1 MSLFKNKWF
10 SKLTGKAKQEQAE
23 KDAAELAAKEQAE
36 KDAAELAAKEQ
47 AEKDAAEL
55 AAKEQAE
62 KDAAELAAKEQAE
75 KEAAQEAAK
84 EQAEDYV
91 FKSWFARLGAGLS
104 KTSSIIGSGIAKAL
118 TSKKLDDEAL
128 EQIEEN
134 LILADVGAKSA
145 NDLISNL
152 KNHKFEQLDEE
163 IVKEKLA
170 EIITESIS
178 SVSQPLNI
186 EYSNTPRVLLFSGV
200 NGAGKTTTIA
210 KIASQEISKGKKV
223 IIAAADTFRAA
234 AVQQLEIWSKRV
246 GAELVSGPEG
256 SDPAGIAFKAYDRA
270 IETKSD
276 ILLIDTAGRLQTQTS
291 LMEQLKKINRVINKK
306 DETAP
311 HHRILIVDAT
321 AGQNVL
327 NQIVAFKDTI
337 DINGIIITKLDTSSK
352 GGIIISISKTHEI
365 PIHAIGVGEKQ
376 EDLNVF
382 EAEPYARAL
391 LGLEIDD
398 Y

>member
-10 SKLTGKAKQEQAE
+10 SKLTGKDKQEQAE
-23 KDAAELAAKEQAE
+23 KDATELAAKEEAAKEQAE
-36 KDAAELAAKEQ
+36 KDAS
-47 AEKDAAEL
+47 
-55 AAKEQAE
+55 
-62 KDAAELAAKEQAE
+62 
-75 KEAAQEAAK
+75 QEAAK
-84 EQAEDYV
+84 EEAEDYV

-118 TSKKLDDEAL
+118 TSKKLDDTAL
-128 EQIEEN
+128 EEIEEN
-134 LILADVGAKSA
+134 LILADVGAKAA
-145 NDLISNL
+145 NELINDL
-152 KNHKFEQLDEE
+152 KNHKFEQIDEE

-170 EIITESIS
+170 EIIANNIS
-178 SVSQPLNI
+178 SVSKPLNL
-186 EYSNTPRVLLFSGV
+186 EYSNIPQVILFSGV

-270 IETKSD
+270 VETKSD
-276 ILLIDTAGRLQTQTS
+276 VLLIDTAGRLQTQTD
-291 LMEQLKKINRVINKK
+291 LMEQLKKIHRVINKK
-306 DETAP
+306 NEFAP

-327 NQIVAFKDTI
+327 NQIIAFRETI

-352 GGIIISISKTHEI
+352 GGIIISISKNHEI

-391 LGLEIDD
+391 LGLEIED

>member
-1 MSLFKNKWF
+1 MFESLTEKLNTTFDKLRNKG
-10 SKLTGKAKQEQAE
+10 KLTE
-23 KDAAELAAKEQAE
+23 KDVDDALREIRLALLEADVSIEVAKEFIN
-36 KDAAELAAKEQ
+36 KVKP
-47 AEKDAAEL
+47 
-55 AAKEQAE
+55 
-62 KDAAELAAKEQAE
+62 
-75 KEAAQEAAK
+75 
-84 EQAEDYV
+84 
-91 FKSWFARLGAGLS
+91 
-104 KTSSIIGSGIAKAL
+104 KAL
-118 TSKKLDDEAL
+118 GKEIVRSTSPGQMVVKIVNDEL
-128 EQIEEN
+128 INFLGSEN
-134 LILADVGAKSA
+134 SEL
-145 NDLISNL
+145 NL
-152 KNHKFEQLDEE
+152 KAVPPVCMMVIGLQG
-163 IVKEKLA
+163 
-170 EIITESIS
+170 S
-178 SVSQPLNI
+178 
-186 EYSNTPRVLLFSGV
+186 
-200 NGAGKTTTIA
+200 GKTTTIA

-246 GAELVSGPEG
+246 GAELVSGAEG

>member
-10 SKLTGKAKQEQAE
+10 SKLTGNKVKQEQAE
-23 KDAAELAAKEQAE
+23 KE
-36 KDAAELAAKEQ
+36 
-47 AEKDAAEL
+47 
-55 AAKEQAE
+55 
-62 KDAAELAAKEQAE
+62 AAELAAKEQAE
-75 KEAAQEAAK
+75 KEAAELAAK

-91 FKSWFARLGAGLS
+91 FKSWFARLGSGLS
-104 KTSSIIGSGIAKAL
+104 KTSSIIGSGITKAL
-118 TSKKLDDEAL
+118 TSKKLDDKAL

-134 LILADVGAKSA
+134 LILADIGAAAAS
-145 NDLISNL
+145 DLITSL
-152 KNHKFEQLDEE
+152 KNHKFEKLDEK

-170 EIITESIS
+170 EIISESIS
-178 SVSQPLNI
+178 SVSVPLTI
-186 EYSNTPRVLLFSGV
+186 EKSDTPRVILFSGV

-234 AVQQLEIWSKRV
+234 AVQQLEIWSQRV
-246 GAELVSGPEG
+246 GAELVSGAEG

-270 IETKSD
+270 LETKSD
-276 ILLIDTAGRLQTQTS
+276 LLLIDTAGRLQTQTN
-291 LMEQLKKINRVINKK
+291 LMEQLKKIHRVINKK

-327 NQIVAFKDTI
+327 NQIIAFKEAI

-352 GGIIISISKTHEI
+352 GGIIVSISNNHKI

-376 EDLNVF
+376 EDLNIF
-382 EAEPYARAL
+382 ESEPYARAL

>member
-10 SKLTGKAKQEQAE
+10 SKLTGKGKQEQAE
-23 KDAAELAAKEQAE
+23 KEAAEIAAKEQAE

-47 AEKDAAEL
+47 AEKEAAEL

-75 KEAAQEAAK
+75 KEASQEAAK
-84 EQAEDYV
+84 EEAEDYV

-104 KTSSIIGSGIAKAL
+104 KTSSMIGSGIAKAL

-134 LILADVGAKSA
+134 LILADVGAKA
-145 NDLISNL
+145 ANELINDL
-152 KNHKFEQLDEE
+152 KTHKFEKIDEE
-163 IVKEKLA
+163 SVKEKMA
-170 EIITESIS
+170 EIISENIS
-178 SVSQPLNI
+178 SVSKPLKI
-186 EYSNTPRVLLFSGV
+186 EYSNTPQVILFSGV

-210 KIASQEISKGKKV
+210 KMASQEISKGKKV

-291 LMEQLKKINRVINKK
+291 LMEQLKKIHRVINKK
-306 DETAP
+306 DEAAP

-327 NQIVAFKDTI
+327 NQIIAFKETI

-352 GGIIISISKTHEI
+352 GGIIISISKNHDI

-376 EDLNVF
+376 EDLNIF
-382 EAEPYARAL
+382 ESEPYARAL